1 MASLLRLL
9 ILSTGVLFI
18 TLSPST
24 ASAQDAKLAA
34 SDGARSDLFG
44 QTALDLSDGG
54 DYAIV
59 GAWQHDHPT
68 FLSGSAYVFAR
79 TGDTWGEQAEL
90 TAFDAAA
97 GDQFGEAVALS
108 GDGQYAIVGAPGND
122 DTFFLSGNAYVFAR
136 SGSTWSL
143 QDTFYASDPGDN
155 DRFGKAV
162 ALSADGTVA
171 LIGAWLDGG
180 PGTSTGSA
188 YVFTRSGSTWTEE
201 AKLTANDGA
210 DGDWF
215 GSAVALSAD
224 GQHALIG
231 AQSDDAGAG
240 SAYVFNRSGTTW
252 SQQAKLTASDAA
264 GGDLFGRSV
273 GISADGQHA
282 VIGAYLDDAGG
293 TEDGSAYVFV
303 RSGSTWSEQA
313 KLTANDAANND
324 QFGYSV
330 AISGDGTMV
339 LVGANAEDEGGSDA
353 GAAYV
358 FRHIGS
364 AWSEINK
371 LIASD
376 AAQDDF
382 FGRTVSLSADGTY
395 ALVGAD
401 GDDDNGDDSGSAYVF
416 GASVLP
422 VELTTFTA
430 VADGADVV
438 LQWRTASESGN
449 AGFAVEQHDPPSP
462 GATWREIAFVTG
474 AGTTTAAQ
482 SYRHTVADLA
492 PGTHRFRL
500 KQIDVDG
507 TFAYSPAVEVTA
519 GLADA
524 FALTPPAPNPFSTQ
538 AQLALSVQQTQHV
551 RITVHDVLGRRV
563 TQLYDGT
570 LTAGTAHRFALDG
583 GGWAA
588 GLYLLRVEGEQFRET
603 FRTVLVK

>member
-1 MASLLRLL
+1 MSSLLRLL
-9 ILSTGVLFI
+9 ILSTSALFVI
-18 TLSPST
+18 LLPCT
-24 ASAQDAKLAA
+24 ASAQDAKLTA

-79 TGDTWGEQAEL
+79 NGDTWGEQVEL

-108 GDGQYAIVGAPGND
+108 GDGQYALVGAPGND
-122 DTFFLSGNAYVFAR
+122 DTFFLSGNAYVFVR
-136 SGSTWSL
+136 SGSAWSL
-143 QDTFYASDPGDN
+143 QDTLYASDPGDN

-162 ALSADGTVA
+162 ALNADGTVA

-180 PGTSTGSA
+180 PGNSTGSA
-188 YVFTRSGSTWTEE
+188 YIFTRSGSTWTEE

-224 GQHALIG
+224 GQLALIG

-240 SAYVFNRSGTTW
+240 SAYVFDRSGSTW

-273 GISADGQHA
+273 GISDDGQHA
-282 VIGAYLDDAGG
+282 VIGAYLDDASG

-303 RSGSTWSEQA
+303 RSGTTWSEQA
-313 KLTANDAANND
+313 KLTASDAANND

-330 AISGDGTMV
+330 AISGDGTMA
-339 LVGANAEDEGGSDA
+339 LVGANAEDAGGSDA

-358 FRHIGS
+358 FRRSGS
-364 AWSEINK
+364 VWSEVNK
-371 LIASD
+371 LNASD
-376 AAQDDF
+376 AAQNDF
-382 FGRTVSLSADGTY
+382 FGRTVSLNMDGTY

-416 GASVLP
+416 GSSVLP

-430 VADGADVV
+430 LADGADVL
-438 LQWRTASESGN
+438 LQWSTASESGN
-449 AGFAVEQHDPPSP
+449 AGFAVERHDPLSP
-462 GATWREIAFVTG
+462 GAAWREIAFVPG
-474 AGTTTAAQ
+474 AGTTTEAQ
-482 SYRHTVADLA
+482 RYRHTAADLA
-492 PGTHRFRL
+492 PGPHRFRL
-500 KQIDVDG
+500 KQIDFDG
-507 TFAYSPAVEVTA
+507 TFAYSPAVEVA
-519 GLADA
+519 VGLPDA

-538 AQLALSVQQTQHV
+538 TQLTLSVQQTQHV

-563 TQLYDGT
+563 AQLHDGT
-570 LTAGTAHRFALDG
+570 LTAGTVHRFTLDG
-583 GGWAA
+583 AGWAA
-588 GLYLLRVEGEQFRET
+588 GLYLLWVDGEQFQKAL
-603 FRTVLVK
+603 RTVLVK

>member
-1 MASLLRLL
+1 MSWLPRLL
-9 ILSTGVLFI
+9 IASTVVLFLI
-18 TLSPST
+18 LRPCTT
-24 ASAQDAKLAA
+24 SAQETKLTA

-68 FLSGSAYVFAR
+68 FLSGSAYVFDR
-79 TGDTWGEQAEL
+79 NGDTWSEQAEL

-108 GDGQYAIVGAPGND
+108 GDGTVALVGAPGND

-136 SGSTWSL
+136 SGSVWSL
-143 QDTFYASDPGDN
+143 QDTLYASDPGDN

-162 ALSADGTVA
+162 ALNADGTVA

-180 PGTSTGSA
+180 PGSSTGSA

-210 DGDWF
+210 DGDNF
-215 GSAVALSAD
+215 GLAVALSAD

-231 AQSDDAGAG
+231 AQGDDAGAG

-252 SQQAKLTASDAA
+252 SQQAKLTAGDAA

-273 GISADGQHA
+273 GISDGGQHA
-282 VIGAYLDDAGG
+282 LIGAYLDDASG

-303 RSGSTWSEQA
+303 RNGSTWSEQA
-313 KLTANDAANND
+313 KLTASDAASND

-330 AISGDGTMV
+330 AISGNGIMA

-358 FRHIGS
+358 FRRSGS
-364 AWSEINK
+364 AWIEVNK
-371 LIASD
+371 LIPSD
-376 AAQDDF
+376 AAQNDF
-382 FGRTVSLSADGTY
+382 FGRTASLNADGSY

-416 GASVLP
+416 GSSVLP
-422 VELTTFTA
+422 VELTAFTA
-430 VADGADVV
+430 VVDGADVL
-438 LQWRTASESGN
+438 LQWSTASESGN
-449 AGFAVEQHDPPSP
+449 AGFAVEQHDPSSP
-462 GATWREIAFVTG
+462 GAAWREIAFVTG
-474 AGTTTAAQ
+474 AGTTTEAQLYRYTAAN
-482 SYRHTVADLA
+482 LA
-492 PGTHRFRL
+492 PRTHRFRL
-500 KQIDVDG
+500 KQVDFDG
-507 TFAYSPAVEVTA
+507 TSAYSPAVDVTV
-519 GLADA
+519 GLSDA

-538 AQLALSVQQTQHV
+538 AQLTLSVRQAQHV

-563 TQLYDGT
+563 AQLHDGT
-570 LTAGTAHRFALDG
+570 LTAGTAHRFTLDG
-583 GGWAA
+583 AGWAA
-588 GLYLLRVEGEQFRET
+588 GLYLLRVDGERFQKT
-603 FRTVLVK
+603 LRTVLVK